1 MAPAEVG
8 HRSNAV
14 CLLGQIA
21 MHTEGTLNWDP
32 AKEVFTGKN
41 ADQLNKL
48 TSRAQREPYNT
59 DTVMKK
65 AGLA

>member
-1 MAPAEVG
+1 
-8 HRSNAV
+8 
-14 CLLGQIA
+14 
-21 MHTEGTLNWDP
+21 MHTEETLTWDP

>member
-8 HRSNAV
+8 HRSNSV